1 MRNIYAIA
9 KSLVALLFII
19 LILAALTTCGS
30 TGGQM
35 ISSSLLSQLG
45 KTFNAANPLI
55 TQMYCADPTAIE
67 HEGRLYVYGTN
78 DHQQYLYNVKG
89 KNTYERIKSLVMMS
103 TDDMVNWTY
112 HGTINTGTIA
122 PWIIASWAPSIV
134 SRVEADGKTHFYLY
148 FSNSGWG
155 VGVLTAT
162 SPTGPW
168 IDLLKKSLIDGNTR
182 GLGNGCKA
190 AFDPGVVIDNNGVG
204 WLSFGGSGSYD
215 NADADYFPGG
225 ARIVRLGENM
235 ISLASDIME
244 IPAPYHFEANELN
257 YINDTYVYTY
267 NTSWVKRDKWEIQGI
282 ASPSACCMSYMT
294 SKTPLDPKSWVYR
307 GNYFRNPG
315 ENGMEYSNNHTH
327 LHKYNDQYYLFY
339 HTLVLQ
345 KDYGING
352 GFRSIFADRIEVNED
367 TLQIPLLKPTYQ
379 GVSQI
384 KNVNPYAT
392 NLFATFA
399 VSAGLSFEPIDQN
412 GNMSVVAKEP
422 GCWEMIRGVDFDSGA
437 TLFAAR
443 VKGKGCIEIR
453 IDNINASPAGYMEF
467 SASDWKDQNVSLPD
481 KINGRH
487 DVFFLFGGDSV
498 NVHTWNFIE

>member
-1 MRNIYAIA
+1 MQLA
-9 KSLVALLFII
+9 KKFATFIL
-19 LILAALTTCGS
+19 LILFALALTTCGS

-35 ISSSLLSQLG
+35 NPSALLPQYG
-45 KTFNAANPLI
+45 KMYNAANPLI

-78 DHQQYLYNVKG
+78 DHQQYLHNVKG

-103 TDDMVNWTY
+103 TDDKVNWTY
-112 HGTINTGTIA
+112 HGTINTGAIA

-168 IDLLKKSLIDGNTR
+168 TDPLKKSLVDGNTK
-182 GLGNGCKA
+182 GLGTGCKA
-190 AFDPGVVIDNNGVG
+190 VFDPGVVIDSNGVG

-215 NADADYFPGG
+215 DPDKDYFPGG
-225 ARIVRLGENM
+225 ARIVRLGDDM
-235 ISLASDIME
+235 LSLASEIME

-267 NTSWVKRDKWEIQGI
+267 NTSWIKRDKWEIQGI
-282 ASPSACCMSYMT
+282 APPTACCMSYMT

-307 GNYFRNPG
+307 GNYLRNPG

-345 KDYGING
+345 KEYEITG

-367 TLQIPLLKPTYQ
+367 TLQIPMLKPTSR

-384 KNVNPYAT
+384 KNVNPHT
-392 NLFATFA
+392 VNLFATLA

-422 GCWEMIRGVDFDSGA
+422 GSWEMIRGVDFNGGA
-437 TLFAAR
+437 ATFSAR
-443 VKGKGCIEIR
+443 VKGKGSIEIR
-453 IDNINASPAGYMEF
+453 LDSINASSAGYMEF
-467 SASDWKDQNVSLPD
+467 SASDWKEVNIGLPETISV
-481 KINGRH
+481 KH
-487 DVFFLFGGDSV
+487 DVFFLFGGEGL
-498 NVHTWNFIE
+498 NVHTWKFVE